1 MSASD
6 WNADDA
12 TVVRRGALVRPRR
25 DVLQVAP
32 ATHGG
37 SWDDV
42 AGERGPT
49 DGCPVH
55 PLIDFSVSVNA
66 FGPAAVV
73 LDALRRAAPDHYPDR
88 RSTAARR
95 AAAARWDRPPS
106 EIAFG
111 AGASE
116 LLQAIATAF
125 VRRRDR
131 ALVWAPT
138 YGEYARAAAL
148 CGARVHTIAED
159 GRRETAMAPLIDA
172 VADVRPRIV
181 FVCAPNNPTGARVP
195 RDVLRRL
202 ADACAAS
209 GALLV
214 LDQSYDAFDAASLG
228 TPALPGHPAVLHLR
242 SITKDHA
249 LAGVRAGFVVGPAP
263 LIHAV
268 EVARAPWAASAYAQA
283 AAEAALS
290 DAGIAHVAETTAR
303 LRSER
308 ARLAELLRAGGIATA
323 ASDTHLLLIEV
334 GDAPR
339 VQRRLLAE
347 HGIGV
352 RDATSFGLPA
362 HVRIAARTPAENDAL
377 AAALRAVIRRD
388 TAPPAPSHHDTLAL
402 PRATS

>member
-1 MSASD
+1 M
-6 WNADDA
+6 
-12 TVVRRGALVRPRR
+12 
-25 DVLQVAP
+25 
-32 ATHGG
+32 HGG
-37 SWDDV
+37 SWDGV
-42 AGERGPT
+42 TGERGAA
-49 DGCPVH
+49 DGSPVR

-66 FGPAAVV
+66 FGPAPVV
-73 LDALRRAAPDHYPDR
+73 LDALSRVAPDHYPDP

-95 AAAARWDRPPS
+95 AAAARWGRAPT

-131 ALVWAPT
+131 VLVPAPA

-148 CGARVHTIAED
+148 CGARVHTVAAND
-159 GRRETAMAPLIDA
+159 RHAMAIATLIDA
-172 VADVRPRIV
+172 VADARPRIV

-195 RDVLRRL
+195 RDVLSRL

-214 LDQSYDAFDAASLG
+214 LDQSYDAFDAAPLG

-249 LAGVRAGFVVGPAP
+249 LAGVRAGFLVGPAP

-268 EVARAPWAASAYAQA
+268 ERARAPWAASAYAQA

-303 LRSER
+303 VRSER
-308 ARLAELLRAGGIATA
+308 ARLAETLRAAGVPTV

-334 GDAPR
+334 GDASR

-347 HGIGV
+347 HAIGV
-352 RDATSFGLPA
+352 RDATSFGLPE

-377 AAALRAVIRRD
+377 AAALCAVMHRD
-388 TAPPAPSHHDTLAL
+388 AAPPASSPHRTLAL
-402 PRATS
+402 PPATP